1 MKDWNKQNLILLG
14 ILLAVGLTFFFTFI
28 LVGESDVKWAAP
40 IPCAAI
46 IYGLVVLVKKY
57 WPMTQK
63 PKKTE

>member
-14 ILLAVGLTFFFTFI
+14 ILLAVGLTIFFSFI
-28 LVGESDVKWAAP
+28 LVGESNVKWAAP
-40 IPCAAI
+40 IPVAAI